1 MLGEI
6 KIEFTDKEI
15 TPHAGIILM
24 LEMLRKI
31 DFDDI
36 LSSLCLPQQMSNRGY
51 DPKQLILFFI
61 IGIWCGAS
69 RLEHL
74 EVTRMDGTL
83 QDILHWDRMPGN
95 RSLKRYF
102 DKFDQPTNQ
111 MVFERLYQRFFE
123 WIIPKS
129 PLGIEQTVEN

>member
-1 MLGEI
+1 MFGEI

-51 DPKQLILFFI
+51 DPKQLILFL
-61 IGIWCGAS
+61 S
-69 RLEHL
+69 
-74 EVTRMDGTL
+74 
-83 QDILHWDRMPGN
+83 
-95 RSLKRYF
+95 
-102 DKFDQPTNQ
+102 
-111 MVFERLYQRFFE
+111 
-123 WIIPKS
+123 
-129 PLGIEQTVEN
+129 

>member
-36 LSSLCLPQQMSNRGY
+36 LSSLCLPQQMSNRG
-51 DPKQLILFFI
+51 
-61 IGIWCGAS
+61 
-69 RLEHL
+69 
-74 EVTRMDGTL
+74 
-83 QDILHWDRMPGN
+83 
-95 RSLKRYF
+95 
-102 DKFDQPTNQ
+102 
-111 MVFERLYQRFFE
+111 
-123 WIIPKS
+123 IIPNS
-129 PLGIEQTVEN
+129 